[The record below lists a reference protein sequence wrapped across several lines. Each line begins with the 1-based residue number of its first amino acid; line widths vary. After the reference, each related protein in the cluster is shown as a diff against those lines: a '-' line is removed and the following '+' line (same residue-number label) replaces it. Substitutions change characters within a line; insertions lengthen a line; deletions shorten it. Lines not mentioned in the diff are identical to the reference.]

1 MSAKHSVATAAGFAA
16 SVHHEGSHGCG
27 PSLPALQ
34 PVAGW
39 STAERIAPR
48 AGAAP
53 GREHLLERLHQ
64 PGVERQTLWLG
75 RWMELDAQALPLTRG
90 QLDIWLAQ
98 ATGHSSTEW
107 QLGLFVRIDG
117 RVERDVALGDPA
129 GGAGG

>member
-1 MSAKHSVATAAGFAA
+1 MFLSVVILGRFTTETHAMALLRQGPTRRHHLHHSPGRSPVALVLTTRPWESVSAKHSVATAAGFAA

-64 PGVERQTLWLG
+64 PGG
-75 RWMELDAQALPLTRG
+75 
-90 QLDIWLAQ
+90 
-98 ATGHSSTEW
+98 
-107 QLGLFVRIDG
+107 
-117 RVERDVALGDPA
+117 
-129 GGAGG
+129 